1 MDDKT
6 LSYSYS
12 GDPTNILKRALEMEA
27 EEAIKDKMIINLDKC
42 HAITFNFSKKNTAPS
57 NLSIDGH
64 LIQSCDKINL
74 LGVIISQDLKWS
86 ENTQHI
92 CDKVNRKIYILG
104 KLKKFGLR
112 TEELLTVWKTVLRP
126 LTEYATPLW
135 HSGLTDVD
143 SDMLESLQKR
153 SLGIILGVTYV
164 NNKRRYKFDGKT
176 LSYEQTLEKTNL
188 DLLKDR
194 REFLTKKFALQAVD
208 DARHNE
214 MFQPKIHN
222 VNTRLKSK
230 YQEYFCETNRLKMSA
245 VPYITRMLNNNT

>member
-1 MDDKT
+1 M
-6 LSYSYS
+6 
-12 GDPTNILKRALEMEA
+12 
-27 EEAIKDKMIINLDKC
+27 
-42 HAITFNFSKKNTAPS
+42 
-57 NLSIDGH
+57 
-64 LIQSCDKINL
+64 
-74 LGVIISQDLKWS
+74 
-86 ENTQHI
+86 
-92 CDKVNRKIYILG
+92 
-104 KLKKFGLR
+104 
-112 TEELLTVWKTVLRP
+112 LTVWKTVLRP

-153 SLGIILGVTYV
+153 SLGIILGVTYI
-164 NNKRRYKFDGKT
+164 NNKRRYKVDGKT

-194 REFLTKKFALQAVD
+194 REFLTKKFSLQAVD

-230 YQEYFCETNRLKMSA
+230 YQEYFCETNGLKMSA
-245 VPYITRMLNNNT
+245 VPYMTRILNNT